1 MTGGLLRVARNDIKN
16 YSIIKQLN
24 VIQLIDS
31 LQAGGAEMMAVNIA
45 NGLAEL
51 GVVSHIGVTRKEGD
65 LKEKIAPN
73 VSYVFLN
80 KKYTL
85 DIVALKKLIAYVKK
99 HQINL
104 IHAHSSSYFM
114 AYLVTLFCPNVRL
127 IWHNHYGNT
136 INLSFFKKTSIILLS
151 NFFFTTISVN
161 KSLHLWALKNS
172 YSIQK
177 YYLPNFAALKVS
189 KIIENNLFGEEEKRI
204 VCLANLRPEKDH
216 LNLLKAFIKIKQQY
230 PDWSLHLVGKDFNDA
245 YAYQINSFIV
255 ANDLNNHVFLYGS
268 IKNVAEV
275 LQQAAIGVLASNSE
289 GLPVALLEYGLAK
302 LPVVVTNVGE
312 CSSVVKHQQCG
323 LVVPAENSNELVNAL
338 QFLIENAHK
347 RDAWGVA
354 LQQRIQ
360 QNYSQEVY
368 MNKLVEI
375 YKDES

>member
-1 MTGGLLRVARNDIKN
+1 MLRCARNDIKN

-51 GVVSHIGVTRKEGD
+51 SVVSHIGVTRKEGD

-80 KKYTL
+80 KKYAL
-85 DIVALKKLIAYVKK
+85 DIVALKKLITYVKK

-127 IWHNHYGNT
+127 IWHDHYGNSEQVSNRS
-136 INLSFFKKTSIILLS
+136 IFPLKLISRRFKAILSVNKKLADWARLNLKAPQVTYLS
-151 NFFFTTISVN
+151 NFAVLTKTSNDIIF
-161 KSLHLWALKNS
+161 LKG
-172 YSIQK
+172 IT
-177 YYLPNFAALKVS
+177 
-189 KIIENNLFGEEEKRI
+189 GKRI
-204 VCLANLRPEKDH
+204 VCLANLRPQKDH
-216 LNLLKAFIKIKQQY
+216 LNLLEAFTKIKQCH
-230 PDWSLHLVGKDFNDA
+230 PNWSLHLVGMDFKDT
-245 YAYQINSFIV
+245 YASQINSFIV

-275 LQQAAIGVLASNSE
+275 LQQAAIGVLASKSE
-289 GLPVALLEYGLAK
+289 GLPVALLEYGLEK

-323 LVVPAENSNELVNAL
+323 LVVPAENSNELANAL

>member
-1 MTGGLLRVARNDIKN
+1 
-16 YSIIKQLN
+16 
-24 VIQLIDS
+24 
-31 LQAGGAEMMAVNIA
+31 MMAANIA

-51 GVVSHIGVTRKEGD
+51 DVVSHIGVTRKEGD

-85 DIVALKKLIAYVKK
+85 DIIALKRLITYVKK

-114 AYLVTLFCPNVRL
+114 AYLVTLFCPKVRL
-127 IWHNHYGNT
+127 IWHDHYGNSEQVADRSLFPLKL
-136 INLSFFKKTSIILLS
+136 ISRRFKAILSVNKKLADWARLNLKAPQVIYLS
-151 NFFFTTISVN
+151 NFAVLTKTSNDIIF
-161 KSLHLWALKNS
+161 LKG
-172 YSIQK
+172 IT
-177 YYLPNFAALKVS
+177 
-189 KIIENNLFGEEEKRI
+189 GKRI
-204 VCLANLRPEKDH
+204 VCLANLRPQKDH
-216 LNLLKAFIKIKQQY
+216 LNLLEAFTKIKQCH
-230 PDWSLHLVGKDFNDA
+230 PKWSLHLVGMDFNDA
-245 YAYQINSFIV
+245 YASQINSFIL

-268 IKNVAEV
+268 TKNVTEV
-275 LQQAAIGVLASNSE
+275 LQQATIGVLASNSE

-323 LVVPAENSNELVNAL
+323 LVVAAENSNELANAL